1 MRNQDDLNPKMGK
14 QDMAWNEPGG
24 NGDKDPWSSNRGNRG
39 NQGPPDL
46 DEVFSN
52 LQKKFGSLFGGKGG
66 PNPFWKVYDWNL
78 ALMDGAAYAG
88 QTYTGEYE
96 FVDTVM
102 YLAVNHEIA
111 PKEEAYGYN
120 TACNDCHGDGQID
133 WTALGWTADPAF
145 DGGTRP

>member
-1 MRNQDDLNPKMGK
+1 MIYPFKKMV
-14 QDMAWNEPGG
+14 
-24 NGDKDPWSSNRGNRG
+24 G
-39 NQGPPDL
+39 NQPADANNNTILVPH
-46 DEVFSN
+46 
-52 LQKKFGSLFGGKGG
+52 LFGGKGG
-66 PNPFWKVYDWNL
+66 PNPFWKVFDWNL

-88 QTYTGEYE
+88 QTYTGEFE

-111 PKEEAYGYN
+111 PKEEAHGYN

-145 DGGTRP
+145 EGGTRP